1 MLEKKVLKLWRGKYV
16 SVRDYEVTL
25 AKKKGGLIIEHK
37 NEYMILD
44 NEKLTNLK
52 PNVKVQSNYKGTYRL
67 VDIEWKP
74 DTKNHKQGNLI

>member
-1 MLEKKVLKLWRGKYV
+1 
-16 SVRDYEVTL
+16 
-25 AKKKGGLIIEHK
+25 
-37 NEYMILD
+37 MILD